1 MNEVLLF
8 YGVHMSDKILVLRI
22 NLWFIIRKLEEIIYD
37 QLDYEI
43 EAKIREINH
52 KVYDLSGAIEELEVL
67 LE

>member
-1 MNEVLLF
+1 MQ
-8 YGVHMSDKILVLRI
+8 DKIILLRI

-37 QLDYEI
+37 QVDYCV
-43 EAKIREINH
+43 EAKIREINQ

>member
-1 MNEVLLF
+1 MNE
-8 YGVHMSDKILVLRI
+8 KILVLRI

-37 QLDYEI
+37 RLDYEI
-43 EAKIREINH
+43 EAKIREINQ

>member
-8 YGVHMSDKILVLRI
+8 IGVQMSEKILVLRI
-22 NLWFIIRKLEEIIYD
+22 NLWFIIRKLEEIIYE
-37 QLDYEI
+37 QADYDV
-43 EAKIREINH
+43 EAKIREINQ